1 MKTADSLNHGPGAV
15 PFPRRLVLR
24 YRIVLKAAG
33 GLENS
38 EIAEEFGI
46 RPNTVG
52 LWRNRFA
59 HQGLKGI
66 VKDAPRTGRKPSLD
80 QSVVSTILD
89 RTFHEKPEGDE
100 QSKNV
105 EYIYSQS

>member
-33 GLENS
+33 GLENRQ
-38 EIAEEFGI
+38 IAEKPGTW
-46 RPNTVG
+46 PNTVG
-52 LWRNRFA
+52 FWRNRFA
-59 HQGLKGI
+59 HHGLKGI

-100 QSKNV
+100 QSKNA